1 MTSEKSQL
9 KFARSEE
16 TGELIGFVSRHSKT
30 RKLMGVREDSRFGK
44 QICVLSEDLKG
55 TLEPNILY
63 SVELKPMHKANG
75 YVVVAATPVLF
86 QAHVETVIVP
96 KTLYQVTVTFGNKK
110 IFFDPR
116 RQERNEPHNRRCAGN
131 PQGTQGY
138 QVQGRC
144 HHRLSESGACSGTT
158 YGIRRVHLYGRQT
171 SGRNSMKEKPVVG
184 IATDGA
190 HSAKERLTRFRAV
203 DLSSGKELFS
213 KAIGNWTNNIGEFL
227 GIVEAVRYVMEH
239 PESPRPIYSDSIT
252 AITWYCNKQTASS
265 RRCPALQ
272 KAEIFLKVMEAR
284 IKDIEVLHWDNRLW
298 GEIPA
303 DFGNK

>member
-1 MTSEKSQL
+1 
-9 KFARSEE
+9 
-16 TGELIGFVSRHSKT
+16 
-30 RKLMGVREDSRFGK
+30 
-44 QICVLSEDLKG
+44 
-55 TLEPNILY
+55 
-63 SVELKPMHKANG
+63 
-75 YVVVAATPVLF
+75 
-86 QAHVETVIVP
+86 
-96 KTLYQVTVTFGNKK
+96 
-110 IFFDPR
+110 
-116 RQERNEPHNRRCAGN
+116 
-131 PQGTQGY
+131 
-138 QVQGRC
+138 
-144 HHRLSESGACSGTT
+144 
-158 YGIRRVHLYGRQT
+158 
-171 SGRNSMKEKPVVG
+171 MKEKPVVG

-239 PESPRPIYSDSIT
+239 PESPRTIYSDSIT

-272 KAEIFLKVMEAR
+272 EAEIFLKVMEAR

>member
-1 MTSEKSQL
+1 
-9 KFARSEE
+9 
-16 TGELIGFVSRHSKT
+16 
-30 RKLMGVREDSRFGK
+30 
-44 QICVLSEDLKG
+44 
-55 TLEPNILY
+55 
-63 SVELKPMHKANG
+63 
-75 YVVVAATPVLF
+75 
-86 QAHVETVIVP
+86 
-96 KTLYQVTVTFGNKK
+96 
-110 IFFDPR
+110 
-116 RQERNEPHNRRCAGN
+116 
-131 PQGTQGY
+131 
-138 QVQGRC
+138 
-144 HHRLSESGACSGTT
+144 
-158 YGIRRVHLYGRQT
+158 
-171 SGRNSMKEKPVVG
+171 MKEKPVVG
-184 IATDGA
+184 IATVGA

-239 PESPRPIYSDSIT
+239 PESPRTIYSDSIT

>member
-1 MTSEKSQL
+1 
-9 KFARSEE
+9 
-16 TGELIGFVSRHSKT
+16 
-30 RKLMGVREDSRFGK
+30 
-44 QICVLSEDLKG
+44 
-55 TLEPNILY
+55 
-63 SVELKPMHKANG
+63 
-75 YVVVAATPVLF
+75 
-86 QAHVETVIVP
+86 
-96 KTLYQVTVTFGNKK
+96 
-110 IFFDPR
+110 
-116 RQERNEPHNRRCAGN
+116 
-131 PQGTQGY
+131 
-138 QVQGRC
+138 
-144 HHRLSESGACSGTT
+144 
-158 YGIRRVHLYGRQT
+158 
-171 SGRNSMKEKPVVG
+171 MKEKPVVG

-239 PESPRPIYSDSIT
+239 PESPRTIYSDSIT
-252 AITWYCNKQTASS
+252 TITWYRNKQTASS